1 MEAQTKRLQKR
12 LVEINKERELLN
24 AELRDLEEESLR
36 MGDYEELFF
45 CDANDFYYAIENL
58 SHKHA
63 AVRQKIRES
72 SSHLEIMKRTNVFD
86 DAFHISYDGHFGTIN
101 GLRLGKLASVNVDWE
116 EINAGFGQCVL
127 VLDVLAQRCKIKNF
141 KFQKLSGH
149 HFFCFSRVSKS
160 GLIKIEK
167 VV

>member
-1 MEAQTKRLQKR
+1 MEAETKRLQKR
-12 LVEINKERELLN
+12 LLEINKERELLN
-24 AELRDLEEESLR
+24 AELKDLELESLR
-36 MGDYEELFF
+36 MDDYEELFF

-63 AVRQKIRES
+63 AVRQKIREA

-116 EINAGFGQCVL
+116 EINAGFGQCIL
-127 VLDVLAQRCKIKNF
+127 VLDVLAQRCKQKNF
-141 KFQKLSGH
+141 NFKKF
-149 HFFCFSRVSKS
+149 SK
-160 GLIKIEK
+160 IIY
-167 VV
+167 